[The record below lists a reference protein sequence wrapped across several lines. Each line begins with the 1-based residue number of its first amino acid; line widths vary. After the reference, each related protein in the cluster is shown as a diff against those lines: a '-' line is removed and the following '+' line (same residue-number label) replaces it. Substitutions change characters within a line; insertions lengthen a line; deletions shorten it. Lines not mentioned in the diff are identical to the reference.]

1 MAISKGKNKNG
12 SVMLIKQPWI
22 TEKAANAG
30 ALRKYVFVVD
40 NKANKPEVKKM
51 IEKIYSV
58 KVAGVNIVNM
68 KGKNKRLGKSMGKI
82 SGFKKATVTLKEG
95 NKIDIMPK

>member
-1 MAISKGKNKNG
+1 MAIPKGKNKNG
-12 SVMLIKQPWI
+12 SVMLVKQPWVA
-22 TEKAANAG
+22 EKAMKAG

-40 NKANKPEVKKM
+40 GKANKPEVKKI

-58 KVAGVNIVNM
+58 KVADVNIANT
-68 KGKNKRLGKSMGKI
+68 KGKNKRLGRSMGKT

-95 NKIDIMPK
+95 NTIDIMPK

>member
-1 MAISKGKNKNG
+1 MVISKGKNKNG
-12 SVMLIKQPWI
+12 SVMLIKQPWV
-22 TEKAANAG
+22 TEKAVNAG

-58 KVAGVNIVNM
+58 KVVDVNITNTR
-68 KGKNKRLGKSMGKI
+68 GKSKRLGKSLGKI

-95 NKIDIMPK
+95 NTIDIMPK

>member
-1 MAISKGKNKNG
+1 
-12 SVMLIKQPWI
+12 MLVKQPWV
-22 TEKAANAG
+22 TEKAVNAG

-40 NKANKPEVKKM
+40 TKANKPEVKKM

-58 KVAGVNIVNM
+58 KVADVNITNTR
-68 KGKNKRLGKSMGKI
+68 GKSKRLGRSIGRI

-95 NKIDIMPK
+95 HTIDIMPK

>member
-1 MAISKGKNKNG
+1 MAILKGKNKNG
-12 SVMLIKQPWI
+12 SVMLIKQPWV
-22 TEKAANAG
+22 TEKAVNAG

-58 KVAGVNIVNM
+58 KVAEVNITNTR
-68 KGKNKRLGKSMGKI
+68 GKSKRLGKSLGKI

-95 NKIDIMPK
+95 NTMDIMPK

>member
-1 MAISKGKNKNG
+1 
-12 SVMLIKQPWI
+12 MLIKQPWV
-22 TEKAANAG
+22 TEKAVNAG

-58 KVAGVNIVNM
+58 KVAEVNITNTR
-68 KGKNKRLGKSMGKI
+68 GKSKRLGKSLGKI

-95 NKIDIMPK
+95 NTMDIMPK

>member
-12 SVMLIKQPWI
+12 SVMLIRQPWV
-22 TEKAANAG
+22 TEKAVNAG

-40 NKANKPEVKKM
+40 NKANKPEVRKM

-58 KVAGVNIVNM
+58 KVVDVNITNT
-68 KGKNKRLGKSMGKI
+68 KGKSKRLGRSIGKI

-95 NKIDIMPK
+95 NTIDIMPK

>member
-12 SVMLIKQPWI
+12 SVILIKQPWV
-22 TEKAANAG
+22 TEKAVNAG

-51 IEKIYSV
+51 IEKIYSI
-58 KVAGVNIVNM
+58 KVADVNITNTR
-68 KGKNKRLGKSMGKI
+68 GKSKRLGKSMGKI
-82 SGFKKATVTLKEG
+82 SGFKKAIVTLKEG
-95 NKIDIMPK
+95 NTIDIMPK